1 MSESTIDLKF
11 HHPFSCVVNGPSGCG
26 KTEWIQMLLHHA
38 DAVIENIP
46 EKIIWCYNQ
55 WQPAYSTIQGVE
67 FIEGLR
73 GLDALSGR
81 SHLVILDDLMM
92 EADKSVMDLF
102 VRGRHRN
109 ISVIFVTHNI
119 FYKTPALRTIKL
131 NSNYMTLFKNPCDTS
146 QILSLGRQIFPGS
159 SKHLEEAF
167 KDATQKQYGYLFLD
181 LRPHTHDNHRLR
193 TNIFPGEEQAVY
205 YPK

>member
-1 MSESTIDLKF
+1 ME
-11 HHPFSCVVNGPSGCG
+11 
-26 KTEWIQMLLHHA
+26 
-38 DAVIENIP
+38 
-46 EKIIWCYNQ
+46 
-55 WQPAYSTIQGVE
+55 GVE
-67 FIEGLR
+67 FIEGVR
-73 GLDALSGR
+73 GLDAIYGR

-92 EADKSVMDLF
+92 EANKSVMDLF

-131 NSNYMTLFKNPCDTS
+131 NTNYITLFKNPCDTS

-159 SKHLEEAF
+159 SKHLGEAF
-167 KDATQKQYGYLFLD
+167 KDATQRQYGYLFLD
-181 LRPHTHDNHRLR
+181 LRPHIDDNHRLR
-193 TNIFPGEEQAVY
+193 TNIFPGEEQNIY